1 MDDAPTLPAVRSGG
15 QPGTRAPI
23 ARTAE
28 SPALARPARP
38 RLRTV
43 LALIVLPALA
53 ALVPSVR
60 AATAD
65 DVRVAP
71 YADTPSPVVE
81 AMLRMA
87 GVGPADTVIDLGS
100 GDGRL
105 VIAAVRDFGARA
117 GLGVDINAALV
128 DHAKGRAAQ
137 AGVADRARFEVRDL
151 FTTDVGGATV
161 VTVYLFPAAM
171 PRLRDKLRAELAPGT
186 RVVVHDFPFPGWPA
200 DRIVSLP
207 APQKADSVGR
217 SDAVLFLYTVPPR

>member
-1 MDDAPTLPAVRSGG
+1 MMSRPSSTV
-15 QPGTRAPI
+15 QPGASRATV
-23 ARTAE
+23 ARLVHAVLLVG
-28 SPALARPARP
+28 AMLASG
-38 RLRTV
+38 V
-43 LALIVLPALA
+43 C
-53 ALVPSVR
+53 

-87 GVGPADTVIDLGS
+87 NVGPTDTVIDLGS

-117 GLGVDINAALV
+117 GLGVDINEALV
-128 DHAKGRAAQ
+128 AHARGSAAR
-137 AGVADRARFEVRDL
+137 AGVGDRARFEVRDL

-186 RVVVHDFPFPGWPA
+186 RVVVHDFPFPGWAA

>member
-1 MDDAPTLPAVRSGG
+1 MLVRILP
-15 QPGTRAPI
+15 
-23 ARTAE
+23 
-28 SPALARPARP
+28 L
-38 RLRTV
+38 LF
-43 LALIVLPALA
+43 A
-53 ALVPSVR
+53 ALVTATVQ
-60 AATAD
+60 AASAD

-87 GVGPADTVIDLGS
+87 GVGPSDTVIDLGS

-117 GLGVDINAALV
+117 GLGVDINEAFVAYARSSAA
-128 DHAKGRAAQ
+128 R

-151 FTTDVGGATV
+151 FTTDVSGASV

-186 RVVVHDFPFPGWPA
+186 RVVVHDFPFPGWAA

-207 APQKADSVGR
+207 APEKADSVGR

>member
-1 MDDAPTLPAVRSGG
+1 MDDVPTLPAARHRAT
-15 QPGTRAPI
+15 PGRRAPI
-23 ARTAE
+23 ARTTW
-28 SPALARPARP
+28 SPLLARPARA
-38 RLRTV
+38 RLRTIV
-43 LALIVLPALA
+43 ALIVLPAL
-53 ALVPSVR
+53 VSSVR

-128 DHAKGRAAQ
+128 DHAKSRAAQ

-161 VTVYLFPAAM
+161 VAVYLFPAAM
-171 PRLRDKLRAELAPGT
+171 PRLRDKLRAELAPGA